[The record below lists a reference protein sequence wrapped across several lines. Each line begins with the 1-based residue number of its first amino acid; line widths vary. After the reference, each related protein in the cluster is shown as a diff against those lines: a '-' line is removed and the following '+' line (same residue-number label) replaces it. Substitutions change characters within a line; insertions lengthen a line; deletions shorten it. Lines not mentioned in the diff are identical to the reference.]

1 VASAGD
7 GEKEGRLVQRILI
20 VDDEPDTCALL
31 ETLLAAPGRELSSTS
46 DGQTAL
52 GRAKQGRFDVVV
64 SDVSLGEQLS
74 GLDVLKAF
82 KSADPDVEVVLVSGF
97 GSLET
102 AIEAVRSGA
111 FDYISKPFSNSE
123 VRVTVERALK
133 RRESARQQT
142 EAVELPGLPSEG
154 IVGHSASM
162 LRVYKQVAQAS
173 ASDVPVLITG
183 ETGTGKELVARA
195 IHHHSS
201 RAVQPFV
208 AVNCGALAESLLE
221 SELFGHVRGSFT
233 GAVSD
238 KKGLFEQAHGGVIF
252 LDEIG
257 ETTPAVQVR
266 LLRAIEEGEVR
277 PVGASR
283 VVHVEVRVI
292 AATNRDLEASSLSGA
307 FRRDLFFRLNVM
319 EIRVPPLRERRDDV
333 PLLVSHFL
341 KTVAPRAGGLARVTP
356 AAVADLGQRPW
367 PGNVRQLENT
377 IERLA
382 LTARGGLID
391 IEDLPPAETPAV
403 AGGANPDQL
412 FGDLPTL
419 AELEGRYLRHVLRA
433 VDGNRSRAAR
443 ILGVDRRTLYRM
455 AERYGLRDSEPSNN
469 DA

>member
-1 VASAGD
+1 
-7 GEKEGRLVQRILI
+7 VQRILI
-20 VDDEPDTCALL
+20 VDDEPSTCALL
-31 ETLLAAPGRELSSTS
+31 ETLLAAPERALESTN
-46 DGQTAL
+46 DGQAAL
-52 GRAKQGRFDVVV
+52 ARAKQGGFDVVV
-64 SDVSLGEQLS
+64 SDVNLGDQLS

-82 KSADPDVEVVLVSGF
+82 RSADPGVEVVLVSGF

-102 AIEAVRSGA
+102 AIAAVRAGA
-111 FDYISKPFSNSE
+111 FDYISKPFKNSE
-123 VRVTVERALK
+123 VRETVARALK
-133 RRESARQQT
+133 RRARARQGVD
-142 EAVELPGLPSEG
+142 AVEFPGLPAEG
-154 IVGHSASM
+154 IIGRSAGM
-162 LRVYKQVAQAS
+162 LRVYKQIAQAS
-173 ASDVPVLITG
+173 ASDVPVLVTG

-195 IHHHSS
+195 IHHHSQRS
-201 RAVQPFV
+201 AQPFV

-283 VVHVEVRVI
+283 VVRVDVRVI
-292 AATNRDLEASSLSGA
+292 AATNRDLEAVSLTGA

-319 EIRVPPLRERRDDV
+319 EIDVPPLRERREDV
-333 PLLVSHFL
+333 APLVGHFL
-341 KTVAPRAGGLARVTP
+341 TAVAPRAGGLARMTP
-356 AAVADLGQRPW
+356 AAVQQLAQRSW

-382 LTARGGLID
+382 LAARGGLID
-391 IEDLPPAETPAV
+391 VEDLPSVELPMTPHAD
-403 AGGANPDQL
+403 ASRPEQL

-419 AELEGRYLRHVLRA
+419 ADLEGRYLRHVLRA
-433 VDGNRSRAAR
+433 VGDNRSRAAR
-443 ILGVDRRTLYRM
+443 VLGVDRRTLYRM
-455 AERYGLRDSEPSNN
+455 AERHGLDSKGRAEDDDRGADSPDQSS
-469 DA
+469 